1 MGYGSTGKL
10 LFIDLTNSSI
20 HIEEFGEEL
29 YRLYPGG
36 KALAAYL
43 LLKNTMPNADP
54 LGSDNVL
61 VFATGLL
68 TGAQLST
75 ACRFTVAARSPLSGS
90 YGESEAGGF
99 WGPELKMAGFE
110 AIIVK
115 GKAKSPVYL
124 WVNNGKAEIR
134 DGQHLW
140 GRDPDQV
147 QEIVRQDMGDKL
159 IRVLQIGLGG
169 ENKVRYAA
177 LSHEMRHHN
186 GRCGMGAV
194 MGSKNLKAIAVRGKG
209 SYLDLAN
216 DPLKLAELGK
226 ILAKQ
231 VKEHPLSWDLQVKGT
246 PGLTEGIN
254 AAGMLPT
261 RNFLEGSFDGAN
273 QLSWGAYE
281 KDLFK
286 GRGSCYA
293 CAVRC
298 KREVSISAGY
308 DVGGKYG
315 GPEYEAVAGFS
326 SNCGVSDLSAMAKA
340 NELCNRYVL
349 DTISTSSSIAFA
361 MECFEHGLITPDEV
375 DGLEL
380 RFGNADAM
388 LKMIEMIAHRRGFG
402 NLLAEGVDRASKV
415 IGRDSC
421 QFAMQVKGQELPMHD
436 PRGKVGVGLGYAVS
450 ETGADHLVAYHDT
463 ILANPDS
470 VNYKGAIPLGITE
483 ALPTRELSKK
493 KAASYALMESWSSF
507 GKVVGLCYFGPAPR
521 SFVQVDQIL
530 LAIRAATGWDVTIQD
545 LLRIGERAIV
555 LARVFNLREGF
566 TRQDDMLPDR
576 LFKPLQ
582 GGALSGISISKSDF
596 ERTLTDLYAIKGC
609 DPATT
614 VPTHDRLRTLE
625 IGWVADL
632 LKKARPKRYE
642 ITSWW

>member
-1 MGYGSTGKL
+1 MAYGSTGKL
-10 LFIDLTNSSI
+10 LYVDLTSTTI
-20 HIEEFGEEL
+20 HIEEISEEL

-43 LLKNTMPNADP
+43 LLKNTARGVDP

-68 TGAQLST
+68 TGAPLST
-75 ACRFTVAARSPLSGS
+75 ATRFTAAARSPLSGS

-99 WGPELKMAGFE
+99 WGPELKVAGFE

-124 WVNNGKAEIR
+124 WLNNGKAEIR
-134 DGQHLW
+134 DARHLW
-140 GRDPDQV
+140 GCDPDQV
-147 QEIVRQDMGDKL
+147 QEIVRQELGDKL
-159 IRVLQIGLGG
+159 IRILQIGLGG

-177 LSHEMRHHN
+177 LSHEMRHYN

-209 SYLDLAN
+209 RYLDLAN
-216 DPLKLAELGK
+216 DPQKLAELGK
-226 ILAKQ
+226 TLAKQ

-261 RNFLEGSFDGAN
+261 CNFREGSFDGAN
-273 QLSWGAYE
+273 RLSWDAYE

-298 KREVSISAGY
+298 KREVSISACY
-308 DVGGKYG
+308 QVSNTYG
-315 GPEYEAVAGFS
+315 GPEYEAVAGFG
-326 SNCGVSDLSAMAKA
+326 SNCGVNDLSAMAKA

-361 MECFEHGLITPDEV
+361 MECFEHGLIAPKDV

-402 NLLAEGVDRASKV
+402 NLLAEGVRRASKI
-415 IGRDSC
+415 IGKDSY
-421 QFAMQVKGQELPMHD
+421 QFAMQVKGQELPLHD

-463 ILANPDS
+463 ILANSDS
-470 VNYKGAIPLGITE
+470 VYFKGAIPLGITE
-483 ALPTRELSKK
+483 ALPSRELSKK
-493 KAASYALMESWSSF
+493 KATSYALMESWSSF

-521 SFVQVDQIL
+521 SFIQVDQIL
-530 LAIRAATGWDVTIQD
+530 FAIRATTGWEMSIQD

-566 TRQDDMLPDR
+566 TRQDDMLPNR

-582 GGALSGISISKSDF
+582 NGALTGISISKADF
-596 ERTLTDLYAIKGC
+596 EQTLTDLYTIKGWN
-609 DPATT
+609 PTT
-614 VPTHDRLRTLE
+614 TIPTHERLRTLE
-625 IGWVADL
+625 IEWVADL
-632 LKKARPKRYE
+632 LK
-642 ITSWW
+642 IV